1 MALFNKTEL
10 LNKLSE
16 IFGDSTD
23 DKILAL
29 YDYIDDISEEEQ
41 EDWERKYK
49 ENDNM
54 WRQRYRERF
63 FTTGEEIKEDQEEDV
78 KDDGEEVTFE
88 DLFEEREG

>member
-41 EDWERKYK
+41 EDW
-49 ENDNM
+49 N
-54 WRQRYRERF
+54 
-63 FTTGEEIKEDQEEDV
+63 
-78 KDDGEEVTFE
+78 
-88 DLFEEREG
+88 EGGTLGGKCIDR